1 MRMGAV
7 IPRYNLEKLP
17 GGSIETHRPNIR
29 WTIPLVLDDL
39 LEAIQC
45 AIVSINADRSV
56 VLQLSANSTLVRG
69 SSDYLRSSFLHS
81 SLDDVKRVPINR
93 ESVLVAKNTL

>member
-17 GGSIETHRPNIR
+17 GGSTKTHSPNIR

-39 LEAIQC
+39 LEAIHC
-45 AIVSINADRSV
+45 AIVSVSTDCSV
-56 VLQLSANSTLVRG
+56 VLQLSANSTLVGG
-69 SSDYLRSSFLHS
+69 SSDYLRSSFLT
-81 SLDDVKRVPINR
+81 L
-93 ESVLVAKNTL
+93 ES